1 MKGII
6 IAVAAFSLFGAA
18 ACAAGVKASAKAKS
32 PAPQFNKY
40 IMDNNYFSCSVP
52 AAWTLER
59 EKEKDEQYRIY
70 EIQLLAPRS
79 DKAPTS
85 VFVSFFARDNEDFTD
100 YQDYI
105 DRHSKNALGETR
117 SARENYEPLKKITLG
132 GRKGFEL
139 SNEVLQYLHP
149 ESKSDESV
157 QLKEKIYVLPAK
169 DGFYALRFNAPKTA
183 FLENLKVFEKIA
195 QSFKGNP

>member
-1 MKGII
+1 MKSII
-6 IAVAAFSLFGAA
+6 IAVAAFSLFGATG
-18 ACAAGVKASAKAKS
+18 CAAGLKVSAGGKKQ
-32 PAPQFNKY
+32 APQFKSY
-40 IMDNNYFSCSVP
+40 SMDNNYFSCSVP
-52 AAWTLER
+52 SSWSLER
-59 EKEKDEQYRIY
+59 EKEKDEQYKIY

-85 VFVSFFARDNEDFTD
+85 VFVSFFAKDNEDFSD

-105 DRHSKNALGETR
+105 DRHSKNALGETK

-183 FLENLKVFEKIA
+183 FLENLKTFEKIA
-195 QSFKGNP
+195 LSFKGKP